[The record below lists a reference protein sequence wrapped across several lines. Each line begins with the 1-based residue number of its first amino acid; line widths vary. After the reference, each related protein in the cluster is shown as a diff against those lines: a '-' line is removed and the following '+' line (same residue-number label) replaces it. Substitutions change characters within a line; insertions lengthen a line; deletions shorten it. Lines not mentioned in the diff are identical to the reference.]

1 MPDVVIAGAGVVGL
15 AAALLLAKDCHRVTV
30 LERDRA
36 APPETPDAAWTGWQR
51 RGISQ
56 FRQLHYF
63 QPRFRVIV
71 EDELPEVAEALD
83 RAGALRFNPVLA
95 APAALAAG
103 TCPGDE
109 AFTVLTARRPVIE
122 SVLAQVTADTPG
134 IAVRR
139 GTAVTCLLTG
149 ATAARGVCH
158 ITGIGL
164 QDGTQLRADLVVDA
178 TGRRSRLPALLQ
190 AIGAPAPVEEREDC
204 GFVYYA
210 RHFRDPAGSIPEML
224 GLNLQDYGSISSLT
238 LPADNGTWGVGLI
251 TSARDKAARA
261 LKDTACWTRV
271 LRSLPL
277 VAHWTD
283 GEPLD
288 ERIVVMAGIE
298 DRHRSFTRAGRPIAT
313 GLVAVGDAWACT
325 NPSIGR
331 GASIGLLHA
340 LALRDLLRTSA
351 IEDPPTFTRRW
362 EAITRETVEPWYRA
376 TLRYDRHRLAEIEAA
391 MNGTP
396 YEPADPAWATAKA
409 LAHGASADG
418 GLLRARLRIAGVLT
432 TPGELMAEP
441 GLADRIKHAGSDWRD
456 HPLPGPGRKQLLQL
470 LSS

>member
-1 MPDVVIAGAGVVGL
+1 MPEVVIAGAGVVGL
-15 AAALLLAKDCHRVTV
+15 AAALLLAKDHHRVTM

-36 APPETPDAAWTGWQR
+36 ACAKDPEAAWTGWQR
-51 RGISQ
+51 PGVNQ

-63 QPRFRVIV
+63 QPRFRAIV

-83 RAGALRFNPVLA
+83 RAGALRFNPVQA
-95 APAALAAG
+95 APAALRAG
-103 TCPGDE
+103 AYPGDE
-109 AFTVLTARRPVIE
+109 AFTALTARRPVVE
-122 SVLAQVTADTPG
+122 SVLAQVAADTPG
-134 IAVRR
+134 ITVRR
-139 GTAVTCLLTG
+139 SAAVACLVTG
-149 ATAARGVCH
+149 ATAAAGVCH
-158 ITGIGL
+158 IAGVGL
-164 QDGTQLRADLVVDA
+164 QDGTELRADLVVDA
-178 TGRRSRLPALLQ
+178 TGRRSRLPRLLQ
-190 AIGAPAPVEEREDC
+190 AIGAPPPIEEREDC

-210 RHFRDPAGSIPEML
+210 RHFRSPAGCIPEML
-224 GLNLQDYGSISSLT
+224 GANLQDYGSISSLT

-288 ERIVVMAGIE
+288 EQIVVMAGIE

-313 GLVAVGDAWACT
+313 GLAAVGDAWACT

-351 IEDPPTFTRRW
+351 IDDPPTFTSHW
-362 EAITRETVEPWYRA
+362 EAATLQTVEPWYRS
-376 TLRYDRHRLAEIEAA
+376 TLGYDRHRLAEIEAA
-391 MNGTP
+391 MNGTS
-396 YEPADPAWATAKA
+396 YEPMDPAWETTKA

-418 GLLRARLRIAGVLT
+418 ELLRARLRIAGVLN

-441 GLADRIKHAGSDWRD
+441 GLADRVKRAGSDWRD

-470 LSS
+470 LGS